1 MSVFLD
7 RVRELVRAGEVR
19 ISEHGYDELSDDGL
33 SARELLAG
41 VAEAVVVE
49 EYPNYPKGPC
59 VLLLQRDFLGKPVHA
74 VWGVPRGH
82 DSKGTIDHTCRFRE
96 VVMATAKE
104 RMLRII
110 DAQPEDS
117 SYEEILRELAFARMV
132 EQGLKDSN
140 AGKTISDEEMQN
152 RIRSWRS

>member
-1 MSVFLD
+1 MVG
-7 RVRELVRAGEVR
+7 VRRRPLT
-19 ISEHGYDELSDDGL
+19 
-33 SARELLAG
+33 
-41 VAEAVVVE
+41 
-49 EYPNYPKGPC
+49 
-59 VLLLQRDFLGKPVHA
+59 
-74 VWGVPRGH
+74 
-82 DSKGTIDHTCRFRE
+82 KGTIDHTCRFRE